1 MKYLMIYLMGNKMIK
16 GKDLKRGI
24 TKKIHENFKEKVLN
38 SEAQQDFKESYFFV
52 YFETFERES
61 YSNTNDYV
69 NYGVVVQY
77 QKADKNSLMEIGDKL
92 SEIFNY
98 SLKIDDLYLLIT
110 NNSWYIEDN
119 ALFFTFELGFYV
131 DKLKKEIN
139 YELMQELY
147 MKYERGDING

>member
-1 MKYLMIYLMGNKMIK
+1 MIK

-98 SLKIDDLYLLIT
+98 SLKIDDLYILIT

-119 ALFFTFELGFYV
+119 SLFFTFELGFYV
-131 DKLKKEIN
+131 DKLKKDIN

>member
-1 MKYLMIYLMGNKMIK
+1 MIK

-110 NNSWYIEDN
+110 NNSWYIEDK

>member
-1 MKYLMIYLMGNKMIK
+1 MIK

-24 TKKIHENFKEKVLN
+24 TKKIHENFKEKVLK
-38 SEAQQDFKESYFFV
+38 SEAQHDLNKPYFFV

-119 ALFFTFELGFYV
+119 SLFFTFELGFYV
-131 DKLKKEIN
+131 DKLKNVVN
-139 YELMQELY
+139 YELMKEIQ

>member
-1 MKYLMIYLMGNKMIK
+1 MIK

-24 TKKIHENFKEKVLN
+24 TKKIRENFKEKVLN

-131 DKLKKEIN
+131 DKLKKDIN

>member
-1 MKYLMIYLMGNKMIK
+1 MIK

-24 TKKIHENFKEKVLN
+24 VKKIHENFKEKVLN

-77 QKADKNSLMEIGDKL
+77 QKAYKNSLMEIGDKL
-92 SEIFNY
+92 SEVFNY

-131 DKLKKEIN
+131 DKLKKDIN

>member
-1 MKYLMIYLMGNKMIK
+1 MIK

-98 SLKIDDLYLLIT
+98 SLKIEDLYLLIT

-119 ALFFTFELGFYV
+119 SLFFTFELGFYV
-131 DKLKKEIN
+131 DKLKNDIN

>member
-1 MKYLMIYLMGNKMIK
+1 MIK

-98 SLKIDDLYLLIT
+98 SLKIEDLYLLIT

-119 ALFFTFELGFYV
+119 SLFFTFELGFYM
-131 DKLKKEIN
+131 DKLKKDIN

>member
-1 MKYLMIYLMGNKMIK
+1 MIK

-98 SLKIDDLYLLIT
+98 SLKIDDLYLLIK

-131 DKLKKEIN
+131 DKLKNVVN
-139 YELMQELY
+139 YELMKELQ

>member
-1 MKYLMIYLMGNKMIK
+1 MIK

-38 SEAQQDFKESYFFV
+38 SEATQDFKESYFFV

-77 QKADKNSLMEIGDKL
+77 QKADKNSLMEIGDRL

-98 SLKIDDLYLLIT
+98 SLKIENLYLLIT

-131 DKLKKEIN
+131 DKLKKDIN

-147 MKYERGDING
+147 MQYERGDING

>member
-131 DKLKKEIN
+131 DKLKKDIN

>member
-1 MKYLMIYLMGNKMIK
+1 MIK

-24 TKKIHENFKEKVLN
+24 TKMIHENFKEKVLN

-92 SEIFNY
+92 SEMFNY

-131 DKLKKEIN
+131 DKLKKDIN

>member
-1 MKYLMIYLMGNKMIK
+1 MIK

-24 TKKIHENFKEKVLN
+24 VKKIHENFKVKVLN
-38 SEAQQDFKESYFFV
+38 SEATQDFKESYFFV

-131 DKLKKEIN
+131 DKLKKDIN

>member
-1 MKYLMIYLMGNKMIK
+1 MIK

-131 DKLKKEIN
+131 DKLKKDIN
-139 YELMQELY
+139 YELMQELC

>member
-1 MKYLMIYLMGNKMIK
+1 MIK

-131 DKLKKEIN
+131 DKFKKDIN

-147 MKYERGDING
+147 MKYERRDING